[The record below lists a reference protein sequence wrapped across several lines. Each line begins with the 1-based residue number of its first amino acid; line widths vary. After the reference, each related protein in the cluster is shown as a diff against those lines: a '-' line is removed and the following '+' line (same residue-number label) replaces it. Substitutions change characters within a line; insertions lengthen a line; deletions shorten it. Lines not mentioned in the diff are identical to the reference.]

1 MITKENINKI
11 WEYIKNQNQISA
23 KIFYLYFV
31 LEMTFKD
38 ISKELNLKESTVK
51 TNLYRMVKK
60 VKEAFGGERFE

>member
-1 MITKENINKI
+1 MVFAILLLI
-11 WEYIKNQNQISA
+11 